1 MSSPCLPCFPK
12 FSAVP
17 ERKES
22 VEFALHPQHETSFES
37 EKQPLENF
45 NHFRSK
51 FRKRIRILS
60 IVSLNSNDKE
70 EVLEHQSYSRKQT
83 EFKGKDTGTK

>member
-1 MSSPCLPCFPK
+1 
-12 FSAVP
+12 VG
-17 ERKES
+17 RN

-37 EKQPLENF
+37 EKPPVEDF

-51 FRKRIRILS
+51 FSKQLRSLS

-70 EVLEHQSYSRKQT
+70 EVLEHKSYSGKRT
-83 EFKGKDTGTK
+83 EFQGKETGTE

>member
-1 MSSPCLPCFPK
+1 MG
-12 FSAVP
+12 
-17 ERKES
+17 RN

-37 EKQPLENF
+37 EKRPFEVF

-51 FRKRIRILS
+51 FRKRLRSLS

-70 EVLEHQSYSRKQT
+70 EVLEHPNYSGKRT
-83 EFKGKDTGTK
+83 EFQGKDIGIK